1 VANSVEGHGR
11 AAAAHLLKIMV
22 GKPHGH
28 YHRQMNKSLS
38 LIFRAA
44 GIADVP
50 AVVAL
55 VESAYRGDSGRRGW
69 TTESELL
76 DGRRTDEP
84 AVGELVDRPD
94 SCVLLAERDGQ
105 LIASAHV
112 ERQGESGYF
121 GMFAVDPD
129 QQGGGLGKA
138 VLAEAERLARD
149 QWHCRAMRMTVI
161 EQRSELIAWYERR
174 GYRRS
179 GEYQPFPYGDE
190 RFGIPRRD
198 DLRFEVLV
206 KDLGA
211 PAGQPA

>member
-1 VANSVEGHGR
+1 VANSVEGHGH
-11 AAAAHLLKIMV
+11 AAAAPLLEIMV
-22 GKPHGH
+22 SERHGH
-28 YHRQMNKSLS
+28 YHQQMNKPLSLS
-38 LIFRAA
+38 FRAA

-84 AVGELVDRPD
+84 AVGELVGRPG

-112 ERQGESGYF
+112 ERQGEAGYF

-138 VLAEAERLARD
+138 VLAEAERLARE

-211 PAGQPA
+211 GS